1 VAVCKEKRSCATN
14 DQQAAIGQAA
24 CASRTR
30 PGLADKQVI
39 SLFPLTFKGSIV
51 KKLNSALAI
60 LAASLVL
67 TMPFGAYAQS
77 DQQMDAKF
85 NTQVY
90 MKMADKDG
98 MMKKA
103 DVMKVVSD
111 KFDKMQKG
119 GKISVDQMEKMLKDL
134 YYGHN

>member
-1 VAVCKEKRSCATN
+1 M
-14 DQQAAIGQAA
+14 
-24 CASRTR
+24 
-30 PGLADKQVI
+30 
-39 SLFPLTFKGSIV
+39 

-67 TMPFGAYAQS
+67 TMPFGAHAQS

-103 DVMKVVSD
+103 DVMKVVGE
-111 KFDKMQKG
+111 KFDKMQKD
-119 GKISVDQMEKMLKDL
+119 GKISVDQMGQMLKDL

>member
-1 VAVCKEKRSCATN
+1 M
-14 DQQAAIGQAA
+14 
-24 CASRTR
+24 
-30 PGLADKQVI
+30 
-39 SLFPLTFKGSIV
+39 
-51 KKLNSALAI
+51 KKLSSALSI

-67 TMPFGAYAQS
+67 TMPFGAYAQT

-85 NTQVY
+85 NAQAY

-119 GKISVDQMEKMLKDL
+119 GMISMDQMGQMLKDL
-134 YYGHN
+134 YYGHH